1 MKRWLLLFC
10 TLLALQAQGY
20 NENILKIEANII
32 PRIALM
38 DYKFM
43 DKLQE
48 GRITIYILHND
59 SDTITAQRMREIIR
73 SKYPSGLKGY
83 ALDIRLQN
91 YETFLLSPPKA
102 TVYYLMN
109 ALPRTIQ
116 AVVQTATRQRT
127 LTFSHDTENLRYGA
141 NVSLMIDKKIIP
153 YINVGSL
160 KESGI
165 SLRPALLSIS
175 EIYQ

>member
-43 DKLQE
+43 DKLQD
-48 GRITIYILHND
+48 GQITIFILHTNTD
-59 SDTITAQRMREIIR
+59 SITAKRMKEIIQ
-73 SKYPSGLKGY
+73 SKYPAGIKGY
-83 ALDIRLQN
+83 TLNIRLID
-91 YETFLLSPPKA
+91 YETFLKTPSKA
-102 TVYYLMN
+102 TVYYLMD
-109 ALPRTIQ
+109 ALPDTIKQ
-116 AVVQTATRQRT
+116 VVREASKRQI
-127 LTFSHDTENLRYGA
+127 LTFTHDTGNLAHGA

-153 YINVGSL
+153 YINVTSL